1 MIMKNSILVFTA
13 ILSLFIGSCINPN
26 TQPEKT
32 DNSKRN
38 KNSIIEA
45 NEELFNK
52 GNLSHAE
59 KVFTDNYAGEGP
71 ERIKEHV
78 GEIRTAFPDIK
89 VSVNPILGEGNKTA
103 WLRTHTGT
111 HKGEFM
117 GFQPTDK
124 EITWQTMIISEYN
137 EEGKVTKEWAVSDL
151 FEVLQNARITDSNE
165 ED

>member
-1 MIMKNSILVFTA
+1 MKNSIFVLTPILYLV
-13 ILSLFIGSCINPN
+13 IGSCTNPN
-26 TQPEKT
+26 IQPEKT
-32 DNSKRN
+32 DHSERN
-38 KNSIIEA
+38 KSSIIEA

-59 KVFTDNYAGEGP
+59 KVFTNNYAGKGP
-71 ERIKEHV
+71 EWIKEYV

-89 VSVNPILGEGNKTA
+89 VSVNPIIGEGNKTA
-103 WLRTHTGT
+103 WLRTHKGT

-117 GFQPTDK
+117 GFQPTGK

-137 EEGKVTKEWAVSDL
+137 EAGKVTKEWAVDDL

-165 ED
+165 KD